1 MEALTAKLKEIAH
14 VRTGDKGNLCNI
26 CVVPYDEADYPLVKE
41 QVTAERVKDF
51 YQEICKGPVTR
62 YEVDSIHSLNF
73 VLEESLGGGVTRSL
87 AVDKHGKSL
96 GMALLEM
103 DVVLGSGR

>member
-1 MEALTAKLKEIAH
+1 MKLKEIAH
-14 VRTGDKGNLCNI
+14 TRTGDKGNMSNIAVILYDEKDYPMLKEFLTAKIVEEFFSEICFGEVRRYELDNI
-26 CVVPYDEADYPLVKE
+26 CA
-41 QVTAERVKDF
+41 F
-51 YQEICKGPVTR
+51 
-62 YEVDSIHSLNF
+62 NF

-103 DVVLGSGR
+103 EIEK